1 MHGCSLALTACRC
14 ACGCACCPVGVLS
27 WLSHGTSSMLA
38 CMLPPVALAALQS
51 GFRLPEFY
59 TLAMVRHHLPPAL
72 PPPLAAEEGVHAVA
86 VTGGMMHQ
94 VWGLR
99 VGSHPTA
106 AHLRV
111 LYQATAALVA
121 LGLAAW
127 IVIVR

>member
-1 MHGCSLALTACRC
+1 
-14 ACGCACCPVGVLS
+14 
-27 WLSHGTSSMLA
+27 MLA

-59 TLAMVRHHLPPAL
+59 TLAMVRHHPPPPL
-72 PPPLAAEEGVHAVA
+72 PPPPTWRLLRRAGLA
-86 VTGGMMHQ
+86 VTVAGMIDQ
-94 VWGLR
+94 VWWLR